1 MTDEELIQSFYDG
14 DREALSVIFERHKEG
29 VFNFALRMLANRAD
43 AEDVTSDVFGRL
55 CGSHGRFQPEARFK
69 TWLYT
74 IARNACLD
82 RIRNRRH
89 WASTWFKKQ
98 DSNDDVQ
105 MDFPSQDLS
114 PSQDLQIKETAYYIR
129 AAVQG
134 LPRDQR
140 EALVLREYED
150 LSYEEISQILG
161 CSLANVKVLI
171 YRARVSLK
179 NSIPAF
185 IKEGR

>member
-29 VFNFALRMLANRAD
+29 VFNFSLRMLANRAD

-55 CGSHGRFQPEARFK
+55 CGSHGRFSPEARFK

-82 RIRNRRH
+82 RIRNRGN
-89 WASTWFKKQ
+89 WVSTWFKKK
-98 DSNDDVQ
+98 DSHEDVQ
-105 MDFPSQDLS
+105 MDFPSQDPS
-114 PSQDLQIKETAYYIR
+114 PSQNLQSKETAHYIR
-129 AAVQG
+129 AAIQG
-134 LPRDQR
+134 LPREQR
-140 EALVLREYED
+140 EALILREYED
-150 LSYEEISQILG
+150 MSYEEISKILG

-185 IKEGR
+185 VKEGR

>member
-1 MTDEELIQSFYDG
+1 MNDEELIQSFYNG
-14 DREALSVIFERHKEG
+14 DREALSVIFARHKEG
-29 VFNFALRMLANRAD
+29 VFNFALRMLTNRAD

-55 CGSHGRFQPEARFK
+55 CGEHGRFRPDASFK

-74 IARNACLD
+74 IARNSCLD
-82 RIRNRRH
+82 RMRNRRN

-98 DSNDDVQ
+98 DSQDDVQ
-105 MDFPSQDLS
+105 MDFPSQDPS
-114 PSQDLQIKETAYYIR
+114 PSQDLQSKETAHYIR
-129 AAVQG
+129 SAIQA
-134 LPRDQR
+134 LPNNQR

-150 LSYEEISQILG
+150 LSYEEISKIIG

-171 YRARVSLK
+171 YRARVQLK
-179 NSIPAF
+179 DTIPAY